1 MLHHSIESW
10 KEINLFKMVLTEGGK
25 VAYYKRDPT
34 ESGSSLRI
42 ANSSRAKI
50 LHVTSCT
57 VKNVGSKP
65 VENATEKNRPP
76 QR

>member
-42 ANSSRAKI
+42 ANSS
-50 LHVTSCT
+50 L
-57 VKNVGSKP
+57 
-65 VENATEKNRPP
+65 
-76 QR
+76 